1 MNCDEV
7 KRSLQDYVT
16 RELAPENRR
25 LFDAHLVECSE
36 CQREL
41 ALMTAVVS
49 TLEHQAVME
58 PSSDFS
64 RRVLAALPRQRRALL
79 LSPWWSLALAPL
91 LAGLVWLFR
100 VPLERGVASLL
111 GRLGSGN
118 ITVPAVSLQQAGI
131 AVAAVVGLGLL
142 LAAGGA
148 VFCWRVYLQD

>member
-7 KRSLQDYVT
+7 RRSVQDYVT
-16 RELAPENRR
+16 RELSIEDRR
-25 LFDAHLVECSE
+25 LFDAHLVECGE

-49 TLEHQAVME
+49 TLDHQ
-58 PSSDFS
+58 P
-64 RRVLAALPRQRRALL
+64 VLAPSPEFGQKVLASLPRQRSLV
-79 LSPWWSLALAPL
+79 LSPWWSLALAPS

-111 GRLGSGN
+111 GRLGTGN

-131 AVAAVVGLGLL
+131 AVAAIVGLGLL
-142 LAAGGA
+142 LAGGGA
-148 VFCWRVYLQD
+148 VFCWRVYFQE